1 MGPVRCVATQRESKS
16 EQAIQQRRAM
26 LAAASASMM
35 AIATPALAAAEAA
48 PFDFTG
54 VAWGGLMV
62 MFTFSLSL
70 VVWGRSGL

>member
-1 MGPVRCVATQRESKS
+1 MGPVRCVAQRKS
-16 EQAIQQRRAM
+16 ESEAAIRQRAM

-35 AIATPALAAAEAA
+35 AIATPALAAAESA
-48 PFDFTG
+48 PFDFTS